1 MSELSWAKLKS
12 VAWESLLGVG
22 GHHPI
27 PPPLWKWVSEC
38 QKTFYLPGFTL
49 RSGISPLLEKS
60 TWLCPSMASYA
71 QEKIV
76 TLELRGEAIF
86 SGNKES
92 ECLHLVGLPEQ
103 NRPSGLNNYNLFSHS
118 SGGWA
123 SQVAQTVKNLP
134 VMWET
139 QVRSLGLEDP
149 LEKAMATHSSILAW
163 RIPWTEEAG
172 GLQPMGS
179 QRVRHNWAINST
191 TGGWKSKIK
200 VLAVWC
206 LVRELSPWVVG
217 DCLLGWPLTDLS

>member
-1 MSELSWAKLKS
+1 M
-12 VAWESLLGVG
+12 
-22 GHHPI
+22 
-27 PPPLWKWVSEC
+27 
-38 QKTFYLPGFTL
+38 
-49 RSGISPLLEKS
+49 
-60 TWLCPSMASYA
+60 
-71 QEKIV
+71 

-92 ECLHLVGLPEQ
+92 ECLHLVRLPEQ

-118 SGGWA
+118 SGGWT

-172 GLQPMGS
+172 GLQPMG
-179 QRVRHNWAINST
+179 VT
-191 TGGWKSKIK
+191 KS
-200 VLAVWC
+200 
-206 LVRELSPWVVG
+206 RTQLS
-217 DCLLGWPLTDLS
+217 D